1 MRLIQLI
8 EKNQKLGFFGLAK
21 NTGKTVALNACLAEL
36 AQTAETVGI
45 TSIGYDGEAVDSIN
59 SQIRKPKIF
68 LREGT
73 LVATTSQLL
82 NRSQISYK
90 ELLNTGF
97 RTALGTVVVAR
108 LTGCGALEIAG
119 PSTAGDINSLCD
131 FMISQ
136 GATKILIDGAIN
148 RKAAASPLITD
159 GVIIS
164 TGAVLAPD
172 LDAVVSETGI
182 LIDNFR
188 LKPLE
193 EKRIESLFHS
203 VKKHAVILEDG
214 SVSTLPHA
222 ILTSDSIDLLR
233 AHIPKNTQTILV
245 KGALTEPFVN
255 HLLKL
260 REGKKIILVI
270 RDAAC
275 LFLTRRSFSWYEK
288 KGVSI
293 RVIRQIDIRAVTV
306 NPVSPASHEFDSIHF
321 REKISRILPGTP
333 VFNVLENQNHLPDAN
348 NLSA

>member
-1 MRLIQLI
+1 MCFIRLI
-8 EKNQKLGFFGLAK
+8 ENNQRLGFFGLAK

-36 AQTAETVGI
+36 AQTSETVGI
-45 TSIGYDGEAVDSIN
+45 TSIGYDGESVDSIN
-59 SQIRKPKIF
+59 SQIKKPKIF

-82 NRSQISYK
+82 NRSQVPYK
-90 ELLNTGF
+90 RLLTTDL

-108 LTGCGALEIAG
+108 LTGCGAVEIAG
-119 PSTAGDINSLCD
+119 PSAAADISSLCD

-164 TGAVLAPD
+164 TGAVLAPE
-172 LDAVVSETGI
+172 LHEVVSETEM

-193 EKRIESLFHS
+193 ERQVQTLFQNVS
-203 VKKHAVILEDG
+203 KHAAMLDDG
-214 SVSTLPHA
+214 TVSVLPGEIATSESTE
-222 ILTSDSIDLLR
+222 LLK
-233 AHIPKNTQTILV
+233 AHIPESIRFIFV
-245 KGALTEPFVN
+245 KGALTESFIER
-255 HLLKL
+255 LFRL
-260 REGKKIILVI
+260 RKGKKITLVI
-270 RDAAC
+270 RDATC
-275 LFLTRRSFSWYEK
+275 LFLTRRSFSWYEE

-293 RVIRQIDIRAVTV
+293 RVIRQINIRAVTV
-306 NPVSPASHEFDSIHF
+306 NPVSPASHEFDSVHF
-321 REKISRILPGTP
+321 REEISRILPDTP
-333 VFNVLENQNHLPDAN
+333 VFNALESQKYAPGTN